1 MTVVAHPRLIRF
13 ASHSSQRPC
22 MSKAAVAHWQQS
34 HNLIRAMNSTPV
46 SPHAERVAPSL
57 LPPTLGQRVWKG
69 FGSTPW
75 WRLVVGGL
83 IVLISVALFTV
94 PFDSLRLQPMLQSAA
109 AKQAFKV
116 AVQKQFLERARS
128 SLLSFRTIT
137 NDPVSVKEIDDA
149 IGEVERE
156 LAVPKREVVVKSVAE
171 LQALITAQQDDIKK
185 ASRALEQV
193 AGKLTGGNDSP
204 EAINSIEQFAT
215 KLEAMQ
221 ESVSQLQEMQ
231 SRISE
236 FGTAADGAKDKVI
249 TFNVFGKKAQAVINV
264 EDHPVA
270 EAINLDP
277 DTRALINATVHRDA
291 QKLIAGGVS
300 FLVLMTLFLL
310 MLVARAFAGRA
321 ARGEQRAVIAESRE
335 RSETYA
341 RQLAEARL
349 MVMRAQV
356 EPHFLFNTL
365 AHVQALQEIDPP
377 QAGVMLERLISYLRA
392 AMPTMRE
399 STSTLGREIEVVRAY
414 LDLLKIRMG
423 DRLRSVINVPLA
435 LHAIALPPTMIA
447 TLVENAIKHGL
458 EPKKEGGTIAINAR
472 VLPGINGASDTLEVL
487 VADDGLGLGG
497 AETAGPGIGLAN
509 TRERLKMLYGGAG
522 ELSVEPNAPSGVRAI
537 LRVPT
542 EVPEVV
548 EEMTEAEQLASGISP
563 FTMQTVGLL
572 AVFVGWLGV
581 HRFYV
586 GRARSGALQTVLG
599 TLSILSGGV
608 PVFTAPLLMWV
619 ILDVVWIIT
628 REFRDHSGRRI
639 VRLNSDDRRRYNGDT
654 GTPAQPFSGKARDAT
669 TSRFSRAIALI
680 LTLLLGFVGA
690 HRFYVGRTGTAL
702 AMLFTL
708 GGLGIWWL
716 IDIVIVASGQ
726 LKDNEGKWVSEWE

>member
-1 MTVVAHPRLIRF
+1 
-13 ASHSSQRPC
+13 
-22 MSKAAVAHWQQS
+22 
-34 HNLIRAMNSTPV
+34 MNSTSLP
-46 SPHAERVAPSL
+46 PGAERASP
-57 LPPTLGQRVWKG
+57 LPIAVPLTLGRRAWKG
-69 FGSTPW
+69 FGGTPW

-94 PFDSLRLQPMLQSAA
+94 PFDSLRLQPMLKSSA
-109 AKQAFKV
+109 AKQAFKF
-116 AVQKQFLERARS
+116 AVQKQVLERARS
-128 SLLSFRTIT
+128 GLLGFRALA
-137 NDPVSVKEIDDA
+137 NDPSAVKEIDEA
-149 IGEVERE
+149 ISEVERE
-156 LAVPKREVVVKSVAE
+156 LSAPKHEVVVKNINE
-171 LQALITAQQDDIKK
+171 LQTLITAQQDDIKK

-193 AGKLTGGNDSP
+193 AGKLRGNGDSP
-204 EAINSIEQFAT
+204 EATSNIEQFAT
-215 KLEAMQ
+215 KLEALQ
-221 ESVSQLQEMQ
+221 DSVSQLQEMQ

-236 FGTAADGAKDKVI
+236 FDIEATGAEGVKGAKDKVI
-249 TFNVFGKKAQAVINV
+249 TFSLFGKKAQAVINV
-264 EDHPVA
+264 EDRPVA
-270 EAINLDP
+270 APVNLDA
-277 DTRALINATVHRDA
+277 DTRALITTTVQRDA
-291 QKLIAGGVS
+291 KKLIAGGIS
-300 FLVLMTLFLL
+300 LLVLLTLFLL
-310 MLVARAFAGRA
+310 MLIARAFAGRA

-399 STSTLGREIEVVRAY
+399 TTSTLGREIEVVRAY

-423 DRLRSVINVPLA
+423 DRLRSVINVPVELNN
-435 LHAIALPPTMIA
+435 IALPPTMIA

-458 EPKKEGGTIAINAR
+458 EPKKEGGTIAINVR
-472 VLPGINGASDTLEVL
+472 VLSSKNGASDTLEIL

-497 AETAGPGIGLAN
+497 AETGGTGIGLAN
-509 TRERLKMLYGGAG
+509 TRERLKMLYGSAG
-522 ELSVEPNAPSGVRAI
+522 NLSVEPNAPSGVRAI
-537 LRVPT
+537 LRLPT
-542 EVPEVV
+542 VVPEVV

-586 GRARSGALQTVLG
+586 GRMRSGALQTLLG

-608 PVFTAPLLMWV
+608 PVFLVPHLMWV
-619 ILDVVWIIT
+619 VLDVVWIIT
-628 REFRDHSGRRI
+628 REFRDSNGRRI
-639 VRLNSDDRRRYNGDT
+639 ARLNSEDRRQYNGNN
-654 GTPAQPFSGKARDAT
+654 GASMHHAPGRERDAT
-669 TSRFSRAIALI
+669 TSRCSRAIALI

-702 AMLFTL
+702 AMLFTV

-716 IDIVIVASGQ
+716 IDVVIVASGQ

>member
-1 MTVVAHPRLIRF
+1 
-13 ASHSSQRPC
+13 
-22 MSKAAVAHWQQS
+22 
-34 HNLIRAMNSTPV
+34 MNSQSPTNSLDRTLSTPLPITV
-46 SPHAERVAPSL
+46 
-57 LPPTLGQRVWKG
+57 PPTLGQRMWKG
-69 FGSTPW
+69 FGGTPW

-83 IVLISVALFTV
+83 IVLVAVALFTV
-94 PFDSLRLQPMLQSAA
+94 PFDSLRLQPMLKSPA
-109 AKQAFKV
+109 AKQAFKF
-116 AVQKQFLERARS
+116 AVQKQVLERARS
-128 SLLSFRTIT
+128 GLLGFRALAD
-137 NDPVSVKEIDDA
+137 DPVAVKEIDEA
-149 IGEVERE
+149 ISEVERE
-156 LAVPKREVVVKSVAE
+156 LSAPKHEVVVKSVAE
-171 LQALITAQQDDIKK
+171 LQTLIYAQQEDIKK
-185 ASRALEQV
+185 TSRALEQV
-193 AGKLTGGNDSP
+193 AGKLRGNGDSP
-204 EAINSIEQFAT
+204 DATNNIEQFAT
-215 KLEAMQ
+215 KLEALQ

-236 FGTAADGAKDKVI
+236 FDTEAGGAKDKVI
-249 TFNVFGKKAQAVINV
+249 KFTVFGKKAQAVINL
-264 EDHPVA
+264 EDRPVVDP
-270 EAINLDP
+270 INVDP
-277 DTRALINATVHRDA
+277 DTRALINTTVQRDA
-291 QKLIAGGVS
+291 QKLIAGGMS
-300 FLVLMTLFLL
+300 FLMLLTLFFL

-399 STSTLGREIEVVRAY
+399 TTSTLGREIEVVRAY

-423 DRLRSVINVPLA
+423 DRLRSVINVPIDLN
-435 LHAIALPPTMIA
+435 HIALPPTKIA

-458 EPKKEGGTIAINAR
+458 EPKKEGGTIAINVR
-472 VLPGINGASDTLEVL
+472 VFPGKNGASDTLEVL

-497 AETAGPGIGLAN
+497 AETGGTGIGLAN

-522 ELSVEPNAPSGVRAI
+522 ELVVEPNAPNGVRAI

-542 EVPEVV
+542 VVPEVV
-548 EEMTEAEQLASGISP
+548 EEMTEAEQLASGVSP

-572 AVFVGWLGV
+572 AAFVGWLGV

-586 GRARSGALQTVLG
+586 GRMRSGASQTALG

-608 PVFTAPLLMWV
+608 PVVLVPLIMWV

-628 REFRDHSGRRI
+628 REFRDNNGRRI
-639 VRLNSDDRRRYNGDT
+639 ARLNSEDRRAYNGARALH
-654 GTPAQPFSGKARDAT
+654 GPGRERDAT
-669 TSRFSRAIALI
+669 TSRCSRAIALI

-690 HRFYVGRTGTAL
+690 HRFYVGRTGTAF

>member
-1 MTVVAHPRLIRF
+1 M
-13 ASHSSQRPC
+13 SSTSLPP
-22 MSKAAVAHWQQS
+22 S
-34 HNLIRAMNSTPV
+34 
-46 SPHAERVAPSL
+46 AERTVAPSTASA
-57 LPPTLGQRVWKG
+57 LPTMSRRVWKG

-75 WRLVVGGL
+75 WRLIVGGL
-83 IVLISVALFTV
+83 IVLIAVAIFTV
-94 PFDSLRLQPMLQSAA
+94 PFDSIRLEQRLNSTVAR
-109 AKQAFKV
+109 QAFKF
-116 AVQKQFLERARS
+116 AVQKQVLERARS
-128 SLLSFRTIT
+128 GLVGVRVIA
-137 NDPVSVKEIDDA
+137 NDPVAVREIGDA
-149 IGEVERE
+149 IADIERE
-156 LAVPKREVVVKSVAE
+156 LAAPKHEVVVKNVGE
-171 LQALITAQQDDIKK
+171 LQTLIDAQRDDIRK
-185 ASRALEQV
+185 SSHALEQIT
-193 AGKLTGGNDSP
+193 AKLRGKLDAPDATANV
-204 EAINSIEQFAT
+204 EQLAS
-215 KLEAMQ
+215 KLEALQ

-231 SRISE
+231 SRVGE
-236 FGTAADGAKDKVI
+236 FETVPNGKLADKARNEKTI
-249 TFNVFGKKAQAVINV
+249 TFSVFGKRAQAK
-264 EDHPVA
+264 
-270 EAINLDP
+270 INLDEP
-277 DTRALINATVHRDA
+277 PVTEPVNLDPATRELIHRTVQHDA
-291 QKLIAGGVS
+291 QKLIYGGIS
-300 FLVLMTLFLL
+300 FATLLTLFLL
-310 MLVARAFAGRA
+310 MLIARALAGRA

-399 STSTLGREIEVVRAY
+399 ATSTLGREIEVVRAY

-423 DRLRSVINVPLA
+423 DRLRSVINVPVELN
-435 LHAIALPPTMIA
+435 HISLPPTMIA

-458 EPKKEGGTIAINAR
+458 EPKQEGGTIAINVR
-472 VLPGINGASDTLEVL
+472 VLPGVNGAADTLEVL

-497 AETAGPGIGLAN
+497 AETGGTGIGLAN
-509 TRERLKMLYGGAG
+509 TRERLNMLYGGAG
-522 ELSVEPNAPSGVRAI
+522 ELVVEANAPSGVRAI

-542 EVPEVV
+542 VVPEVV

-586 GRARSGALQTVLG
+586 GRMRSGALQTALG
-599 TLSILSGGV
+599 TLSIVSGGV
-608 PVFTAPLLMWV
+608 PVFLIPLIMWV

-628 REFRDHSGRRI
+628 REFRDDNGRRI
-639 VRLNSDDRRRYNGDT
+639 ARFDSEDRRVYNGARAHH
-654 GTPAQPFSGKARDAT
+654 GPGKARDAT
-669 TSRFSRAIALI
+669 TSRCSRAIALI

-690 HRFYVGRTGTAL
+690 HRFYVGRSGTAL

-708 GGLGIWWL
+708 GGLGMWWL

>member
-1 MTVVAHPRLIRF
+1 M
-13 ASHSSQRPC
+13 
-22 MSKAAVAHWQQS
+22 
-34 HNLIRAMNSTPV
+34 
-46 SPHAERVAPSL
+46 
-57 LPPTLGQRVWKG
+57 
-69 FGSTPW
+69 
-75 WRLVVGGL
+75 VGGL
-83 IVLISVALFTV
+83 IVLISMVLFTM
-94 PFDSLRLQPMLQSAA
+94 PFDSLRLQSTLQSVT
-109 AKQAFKV
+109 AKKAFNV

-128 SLLSFRTIT
+128 GLLSFRAIT

-149 IGEVERE
+149 IGEIERE
-156 LAVPKREVVVKSVAE
+156 LSVPKREIVVKSVAE
-171 LQALITAQQDDIKK
+171 LQTLINAQQDDIKK
-185 ASRALEQV
+185 TTRTLEQL

-204 EAINSIEQFAT
+204 EATHSIEQFAT
-215 KLEAMQ
+215 QLEALQ
-221 ESVSQLQEMQ
+221 DSVSQLQEMQ
-231 SRISE
+231 VNLSE
-236 FGTAADGAKDKVI
+236 FGTVADGAKGKVI
-249 TFNVFGKKAQAVINV
+249 TFNVLGKKAQAVINV
-264 EDHPVA
+264 EDYSVA

-277 DTRALINATVHRDA
+277 DTRALINSTVHRDA
-291 QKLIAGGVS
+291 QKLIVGSVS
-300 FLVLMTLFLL
+300 FLGLLILFFL
-310 MLVARAFAGRA
+310 MLVARALAGRA

-335 RSETYA
+335 RSETHA

-377 QAGVMLERLISYLRA
+377 QAGVMLERLIAYLRA
-392 AMPTMRE
+392 TMPTMRE

-435 LHAIALPPTMIA
+435 LNAIALPPTMIA

-497 AETAGPGIGLAN
+497 AETGGTGIGLAN

-522 ELSVEPNAPSGVRAI
+522 ELSVELNAPSGVRAI

-542 EVPEVV
+542 VVPEVV
-548 EEMTEAEQLASGISP
+548 EELTDAEQLASGISP
-563 FTMQTVGLL
+563 FMMQTVGLL

-586 GRARSGALQTVLG
+586 GRTRSGALQTMLG

-608 PVFTAPLLMWV
+608 LVFLVPLLMWV

-628 REFRDHSGRRI
+628 REFRDNYGRRI
-639 VRLNSDDRRRYNGDT
+639 ARLNSEDRRHYSGD
-654 GTPAQPFSGKARDAT
+654 SGDSGAHAHHAPGKPRDAT
-669 TSRFSRAIALI
+669 TSRLSRAIALI
-680 LTLLLGFVGA
+680 LTLLLGLVGA

-702 AMLFTL
+702 AMLFTI

>member
-1 MTVVAHPRLIRF
+1 
-13 ASHSSQRPC
+13 
-22 MSKAAVAHWQQS
+22 
-34 HNLIRAMNSTPV
+34 MNSTSVP
-46 SPHAERVAPSL
+46 SNAERVAPL
-57 LPPTLGQRVWKG
+57 PITAPPTLGQRVWKG
-69 FGSTPW
+69 FGGTPW

-83 IVLISVALFTV
+83 IVLVAVALFTV
-94 PFDSLRLQPMLQSAA
+94 PFDSLRLQPMLKSAG
-109 AKQAFKV
+109 AKQAFKF
-116 AVQKQFLERARS
+116 AVQKQVLERARS
-128 SLLSFRTIT
+128 GLLSFRAIT
-137 NDPVSVKEIDDA
+137 NDPASVKEIDDA

-156 LAVPKREVVVKSVAE
+156 LSVPRREVVVKSVAE
-171 LQALITAQQDDIKK
+171 LQTLINAQQDDIKK
-185 ASRALEQV
+185 TSRALDQE
-193 AGKLTGGNDSP
+193 AGKLTGNNDSP
-204 EAINSIEQFAT
+204 EATNNIEQFAT
-215 KLEAMQ
+215 KLEALQ
-221 ESVSQLQEMQ
+221 DSVSQLHEMQ
-231 SRISE
+231 GRISE
-236 FGTAADGAKDKVI
+236 FAIEAGGTTDKVI

-264 EDHPVA
+264 DDHPVSD
-270 EAINLDP
+270 AINLDP
-277 DTRALINATVHRDA
+277 DTRAQISTTVQRDA
-291 QKLIAGGVS
+291 QKLIIGGAS
-300 FLVLMTLFLL
+300 FLVLMTLFFL

-321 ARGEQRAVIAESRE
+321 ARGEQRAVSAESRE

-399 STSTLGREIEVVRAY
+399 TTSTLGREIEVVRAY

-423 DRLRSVINVPLA
+423 DRLRSVINVPVELN
-435 LHAIALPPTMIA
+435 HISLPPTMIA

-458 EPKKEGGTIAINAR
+458 EPKKEGGTIAINVR
-472 VLPGINGASDTLEVL
+472 VLPGVNGAPDTLEVL

-497 AETAGPGIGLAN
+497 AETGGTGIGLAN

-522 ELSVEPNAPSGVRAI
+522 ELLVEPNAPSGVRAI

-542 EVPEVV
+542 VVPEVV
-548 EEMTEAEQLASGISP
+548 EEMTDAEQLASGISP

-586 GRARSGALQTVLG
+586 GRTRSGALQTVLG

-608 PVFTAPLLMWV
+608 PVFLVPLLMWV

-628 REFRDHSGRRI
+628 REFRDNHGRRI
-639 VRLNSDDRRRYNGDT
+639 VRLNSDDRRRYNGDS
-654 GTPAQPFSGKARDAT
+654 GAHAHPSPGKARDST
-669 TSRFSRAIALI
+669 TSRYSRAIALI
-680 LTLLLGFVGA
+680 LTLLLGIVGA

-702 AMLFTL
+702 AMLLTL